1 MLCVSFL
8 SLPMELGV
16 VELPDWRV
24 AFKNSLV
31 DLLLNSASRFLI
43 YTGWNSKW
51 HTFRYEAPVYTKTI
65 LFLLK
70 MKFYSKALHRASWFF
85 LSYYYDESILE
96 PIDNDFSAFSSE
108 KQYIKIC
115 WPSRLAWLTKGWRG
129 EPVAAFLVKLDVFT
143 LKYIVFLPHWRVPHI
158 TTKMVLNILG
168 NDKGIYILHLVK
180 KKIPDQLTQKHTL
193 LGWKKN
199 KQGKAA
205 RGRGRWVISGWNFL
219 DIAIVMWFIA
229 WKSCPGFV
237 FLVLKTENQC
247 ILIKRLA
254 GWNTGR

>member
-1 MLCVSFL
+1 
-8 SLPMELGV
+8 
-16 VELPDWRV
+16 
-24 AFKNSLV
+24 
-31 DLLLNSASRFLI
+31 
-43 YTGWNSKW
+43 
-51 HTFRYEAPVYTKTI
+51 
-65 LFLLK
+65 

-180 KKIPDQLTQKHTL
+180 KKIQINWL
-193 LGWKKN
+193 KN
-199 KQGKAA
+199 
-205 RGRGRWVISGWNFL
+205 I
-219 DIAIVMWFIA
+219 
-229 WKSCPGFV
+229 P
-237 FLVLKTENQC
+237 FLVGKKTN
-247 ILIKRLA
+247 K
-254 GWNTGR
+254 GRRQGGEADEWFQVGISWT